1 MNNEQHA
8 IIRASLCDILEN
20 FAFMFAEAPDDNKA
34 PEGPCLAVRMSFA
47 GPLRGTALLAV
58 PATLAAELAANVLG
72 VEPEEQQNPLM
83 AMDALK
89 ELLNVATGNFV
100 TALAGE
106 EPVFDL
112 SIPEPVAFNQ
122 DAWNALSETPGAI
135 VLLVEDQ
142 PILLSVL
149 L

>member
-1 MNNEQHA
+1 MNNDQRA
-8 IIRASLCDILEN
+8 IIRGSLCDILEN
-20 FAFMFAEAPDDNKA
+20 FAFMFAEAPDDHKA
-34 PEGPCLAVRMSFA
+34 PDEPCLAVRMSFA
-47 GPLRGTALLAV
+47 GPLSGTALLAV
-58 PATLAAELAANVLG
+58 PASLAAELAANVLG
-72 VEPEEQQNPLM
+72 VDPEEQDNPLM

-106 EPVFDL
+106 MPVFDL
-112 SIPEPVAFNQ
+112 SIPERVEFDPAK
-122 DAWNALSETPGAI
+122 WNALSDSPDAI
-135 VLLVEDQ
+135 VLLVEDR